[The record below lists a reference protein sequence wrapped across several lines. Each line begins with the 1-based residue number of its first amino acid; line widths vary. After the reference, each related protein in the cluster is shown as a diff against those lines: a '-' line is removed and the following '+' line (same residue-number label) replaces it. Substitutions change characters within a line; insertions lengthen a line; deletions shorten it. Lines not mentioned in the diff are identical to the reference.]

1 MIYDCDTWDVVSNV
15 ILFMEAIHLILSGL
29 EIKKHIGKKIII
41 EPFDENALIPTAI
54 TFGCI
59 TSF

>member
-15 ILFMEAIHLILSGL
+15 ILFMEEICLILSGL
-29 EIKKHIGKKIII
+29 EIKKHIGKKII
-41 EPFDENALIPTAI
+41 TAI